1 MHEKTHSTN
10 QSVLEEDNYNR
21 EDMFF
26 KGIIEAPD
34 REKQM
39 EADVDYSRLSG

>member
-10 QSVLEEDNYNR
+10 QSGLDDDNNNG

-26 KGIIEAPD
+26 KGIIVAPD

-39 EADVDYSRLSG
+39 EADMDYSRLSG